1 MKKRDILNSN
11 LEKIRELFPNVIT
24 ETVRGYAIDFDLLKQ
39 ELSYD
44 LIDEKE
50 KYQLTWVGK
59 KDSIITAN
67 TSITKTL
74 RPVKEKS
81 VDFENTKNIYIEG
94 DNLDALKILQESYLN
109 KVKCIYID
117 PPYNTGK
124 DFIFN
129 DKFTDLEKEIN
140 KLNKNK
146 KNHNAWLSF
155 MYPRLLLARNLLSED
170 GIIFI
175 SIDDNEQ
182 ANLKLLC
189 DEIFDEENFIAQ
201 IVWTNKEGG
210 GGSDTKLIKIKHE
223 YILCY
228 AKYIDKA
235 LINGIK
241 ISDEERYTYE
251 DKWVETRGKYQMLK
265 LKSASLGYVNSLDYP
280 IIAPDGTEVF
290 PNKNNEKISRWR
302 WSKTKLQWGIE
313 NDYLEFKKDKNGDWD
328 VYSKQYLK
336 ADENGNIIER
346 TNRPFA
352 VIDKYSS
359 TQASKQVKKLLNGN
373 LFDYSKPKDLIKYLI
388 EISTDKNSLVLD
400 FFSGSATT
408 AQAVLELNAKDNGN
422 RKYIMIQIPEKCNK
436 KSEAYKLGYKT
447 ISDIGQERIKR
458 AGKKI
463 KEETNS
469 IIDYGFRVYKV
480 D

>member
-265 LKSASLGYVNSLDYP
+265 LKSASLGYVDSLDYP

-359 TQASKQVKKLLNGN
+359 TQASKQVKN
-373 LFDYSKPKDLIKYLI
+373 Y
-388 EISTDKNSLVLD
+388 
-400 FFSGSATT
+400 
-408 AQAVLELNAKDNGN
+408 
-422 RKYIMIQIPEKCNK
+422 
-436 KSEAYKLGYKT
+436 
-447 ISDIGQERIKR
+447 
-458 AGKKI
+458 
-463 KEETNS
+463 
-469 IIDYGFRVYKV
+469 
-480 D
+480 